1 MTQEEFHKLV
11 HLVIDSPAKPPE
23 TLFIGGM
30 DNWHARARLAH
41 FLAMPT
47 INKPET
53 ALELFHSVVDVD
65 VDEENAEDVEEKVF
79 ALQRLSSLTKEV
91 EGPNEKALDYINKAI
106 ELAEST
112 DFLYKYILRGELWGD
127 RWNLMHALELTKDAE
142 EEVDE
147 RIEAYKDIPIE
158 HNSYLYYG
166 YRFKAQLAAERGVT
180 LVAKDYMHMAIHS
193 MEIPA
198 EYQEGLDKA
207 FAATHDIELTYILD
221 GVYRNLHFEEEV
233 REKDVVL
240 NYKLVEGRALS
251 RNAIA
256 LLKIAGYDESVVTG
270 ARAQAER
277 FEKTGEWK
285 L

>member
-1 MTQEEFHKLV
+1 LTQEEFHKLV

-207 FAATHDIELTYILD
+207 FAATHDNASWILRD
-221 GVYRNLHFEEEV
+221 VDLATPNPDNLHW
-233 REKDVVL
+233 D
-240 NYKLVEGRALS
+240 
-251 RNAIA
+251 I
-256 LLKIAGYDESVVTG
+256 
-270 ARAQAER
+270 
-277 FEKTGEWK
+277 
-285 L
+285 